1 MKGIIQAYAL
11 FVLLM
16 GISLGFM
23 IYIRIDAIQY
33 MSRMILNQS
42 LHETMYMLDSLE
54 NAERVDSVNEI
65 INQNIRLRKVEGYEY
80 VVNVH
85 GFHPEPLALRVKM
98 LVGSLGIDPKTWEFD
113 ETMIEVA
120 S

>member
-23 IYIRIDAIQY
+23 IYIRVDSIQY
-33 MSRMILNQS
+33 MSRIILNQS
-42 LHETMYMLDSLE
+42 LHETMFMLDPLVPVQ
-54 NAERVDSVNEI
+54 RNELVYELL
-65 INQNIRLRKVEGYEY
+65 NQNIGLRKEGDYDY
-80 VVNVH
+80 GVYIL

-98 LVGSLGIDPKTWEFD
+98 TVSNEGLNPMSWEFD
-113 ETMIEVA
+113 ETMIEVE

>member
-16 GISLGFM
+16 GVALGFM
-23 IYIRIDAIQY
+23 LYVRIDSIQY

-42 LHETMYMLDSLE
+42 LHETMVELDRL
-54 NAERVDSVNEI
+54 NLAERIEGVNSMIEK
-65 INQNIRLRKVEGYEY
+65 NIKLRDFYQSISQIE
-80 VVNVH
+80 VV
-85 GFHPEPLALRVKM
+85 GFHPEPLALRIKLIVQD
-98 LVGSLGIDPKTWEFD
+98 LGVNWEFD
-113 ETMIEVA
+113 ETMIEVE